1 LIKKI
6 KKTSFIVLPILL
18 GVFLIWYSISK
29 LSPSD
34 IQAIKT
40 SFRTANYWWV
50 ALSLLFGVLSHL
62 SRAYRWQ
69 FLLDPLGYKPKFAN
83 SVMAVLIAYL
93 LNLFIPRSGEFAR
106 AASIKKYDKIP
117 FDKAFGTI
125 VAERVAD
132 AVMLLSIIG
141 IAFFLQADLIGGYLF
156 KDKEESTI
164 LQKIIFFVILPLVGY
179 LLFQYLKKSKNQYVI
194 KAVSFIN
201 GLLDGV
207 KSILKMKKK
216 WQFIFHTIF
225 IWAMYILM
233 FYAVTFALPETT
245 NLPFGAI
252 IVGFVVGGLSMA
264 LTNGGLGTYPVLV
277 AGALALYNVPYNAA
291 LAFGWIMW
299 TAQTIMVIVFGCLSI
314 LLMPIY
320 NKYQK

>member
-6 KKTSFIVLPILL
+6 KKTSFIILPIAL

-34 IQAIKT
+34 IQSIKT
-40 SFRTANYWWV
+40 SFKTANYWWV
-50 ALSLLFGVLSHL
+50 ALSLTFGILSHL

-69 FLLDPLGYKPKFAN
+69 FLLDPLGYKPKFLN

-106 AASIKKYDKIP
+106 AASIKKYDDIP

-132 AVMLLSIIG
+132 AIMLLSIIG
-141 IAFFLQADLIGGYLF
+141 IAFFLQSDLIGSFLF
-156 KDKEESTI
+156 KDKEESS
-164 LQKIIFFVILPLVGY
+164 LLYKIIVFGVVPLSGYISYKVLKRSTNPFIIKVI
-179 LLFQYLKKSKNQYVI
+179 
-194 KAVSFIN
+194 SFIN
-201 GLLDGV
+201 GLIDGV

-216 WQFIFHTIF
+216 WAFIFHTIF
-225 IWAMYILM
+225 IWLMYVFM

-245 NLPFGAI
+245 NLPFAAI

-264 LTNGGLGTYPVLV
+264 LTNGGLGTYPVFVASALV
-277 AGALALYNVPYNAA
+277 LYNVPDNPS

-299 TAQTIMVIVFGCLSI
+299 TAQTVMVILFGCLSF
-314 LLMPIY
+314 LFLPIY
-320 NKYQK
+320 NKYQN